1 MGQILNETLN
11 EIYAVLGGEIENL
24 SVQRVVVGLFF
35 TGVKLSNG
43 VCGVSYTPLKAIPQ
57 AVCCPSHAASMP
69 NAGNICGKNVR
80 TLLRDLNSGGAIKKT
95 IAVAALNA
103 LSQTCFEQNPGAHAV
118 KFDADPFHELDVC
131 EGSLSVIVGALVPYI
146 KFMIKNGRDF
156 RILELD
162 KSVLKPQE
170 AVYFVPQEM
179 AAEAI
184 RAADN
189 LIITGV
195 TLLNDTLEEIL
206 ALKKEGAKAVVVG
219 PTVSMS
225 PASLFA
231 RGVSYAGGVYTQRAD
246 ELLDV
251 IAQAGSGYHFLG
263 KYARKFTMS
272 ADGFAAKFKNFSLA
286 EGEKIAWIKKA

>member
-1 MGQILNETLN
+1 
-11 EIYAVLGGEIENL
+11 
-24 SVQRVVVGLFF
+24 
-35 TGVKLSNG
+35 
-43 VCGVSYTPLKAIPQ
+43 
-57 AVCCPSHAASMP
+57 
-69 NAGNICGKNVR
+69 
-80 TLLRDLNSGGAIKKT
+80 
-95 IAVAALNA
+95 
-103 LSQTCFEQNPGAHAV
+103 
-118 KFDADPFHELDVC
+118 
-131 EGSLSVIVGALVPYI
+131 VPYI
-146 KFMIKNGRDF
+146 KFMMKNGRDF

-170 AVYFVPQEM
+170 AAYFVPQEM

-206 ALKKEGAKAVVVG
+206 ALKKESAKAVVVG

-225 PASLFA
+225 PAPLFA

-272 ADGFAAKFKNFSLA
+272 ADGFAAKFKNFSRA
-286 EGEKIAWIKKA
+286 EGEKITWIKRP

>member
-1 MGQILNETLN
+1 M
-11 EIYAVLGGEIENL
+11 
-24 SVQRVVVGLFF
+24 
-35 TGVKLSNG
+35 
-43 VCGVSYTPLKAIPQ
+43 
-57 AVCCPSHAASMP
+57 
-69 NAGNICGKNVR
+69 
-80 TLLRDLNSGGAIKKT
+80 
-95 IAVAALNA
+95 
-103 LSQTCFEQNPGAHAV
+103 
-118 KFDADPFHELDVC
+118 
-131 EGSLSVIVGALVPYI
+131 GALVPYI
-146 KFMIKNGRDF
+146 KFMMKNGRDF

-170 AVYFVPQEM
+170 AAYFVPQER

-225 PASLFA
+225 PAPLFA

-246 ELLDV
+246 ELLDI

-272 ADGFAAKFKNFSLA
+272 ADGFVAKFKNFSRA

>member
-1 MGQILNETLN
+1 MGQILNETLD

-57 AVCCPSHAASMP
+57 AVCCPSQAASMP

-80 TLLRDLNSGGAIKKT
+80 TLLRDLNSDGAIKKT

-103 LSQTCFEQNPGAHAV
+103 LSQTCFEQNPSAYAV
-118 KFDADPFHELDVC
+118 KFDADPFHELDVR

-146 KFMIKNGRDF
+146 KFMMKNGRDF

-170 AVYFVPQEM
+170 AAYFVPQER

-195 TLLNDTLEEIL
+195 TLLNDTLEDIL
-206 ALKKEGAKAVVVG
+206 ALKKEDAKVVVVG
-219 PTVSMS
+219 RPFRCR
-225 PASLFA
+225 PRRCLLGALA
-231 RGVSYAGGVYTQRAD
+231 TQEAYIRS
-246 ELLDV
+246 V
-251 IAQAGSGYHFLG
+251 RTSF
-263 KYARKFTMS
+263 
-272 ADGFAAKFKNFSLA
+272 
-286 EGEKIAWIKKA
+286 